1 MFSNSVKNVLY
12 IGEYHK
18 NYSRNYIFIEGLKQ
32 NRVNV
37 HEINLNKMSKR
48 KRIKV
53 LLSNFKKLKNIEFD
67 VLIFFSIKTSPINF
81 ILSRIFA
88 YIRRIP
94 FIYDIFISKHLT
106 YYYDRKLS
114 HVKKKIKLKPYY
126 WFYYYLLDFFEC
138 HFSSY
143 ILLDTYSH
151 IQFFHQK
158 YNIPLK
164 KFRRILVGARDDI
177 FFPLNIKKNNADKFF
192 VGYWGTFIPLH
203 GVEYIIKAFELL
215 KNESDIYLSLL
226 GKGQTYEANKELATR
241 LKIKNIEFIPK
252 LFFAKTKI
260 NELPKYIAKFEVGLG
275 LFGTSQ
281 KTLLAIPNK
290 VFEGMAM
297 KIPMIN
303 CKSPA
308 ISELLTENENIVLC
322 ERASPESLAKAILLL
337 KNDKKL
343 RDEIK
348 ENAYGLYRKHCT
360 TEKICKSLTTILND
374 IIRS

>member
-1 MFSNSVKNVLY
+1 MFSNIVKNVLY
-12 IGEYHK
+12 IGEYYE

-32 NRVNV
+32 NQINV
-37 HEINLNKMSKR
+37 HEINLNKMSKS

-53 LLSNFKKLKNIEFD
+53 LLSNFKKLKSIDFD

-81 ILSRIFA
+81 ILARIFA

-114 HVKKKIKLKPYY
+114 IIKKKIKFKPYY
-126 WFYYYLLDFFEC
+126 WIYYYLLDFFEC

-143 ILLDTYSH
+143 IMLDTYSH
-151 IQFFHQK
+151 IQFFHRK

-177 FFPLNIKKNNADKFF
+177 FFPLNIKKRNDNKFI
-192 VGYWGTFIPLH
+192 VGYWGTYIPLH
-203 GVEYIIKAFELL
+203 GVECIIKAFEIL
-215 KNESDIYLSLL
+215 KSESDIYLSLI
-226 GKGQTYEANKELATR
+226 GKGQTYAANKELAAR
-241 LKIKNIEFIPK
+241 LKLRNIEFIPK
-252 LFFAKTKI
+252 LFFAKKEL
-260 NELPKYIAKFEVGLG
+260 NELPEYIAKFNVGLG

-297 KIPMIN
+297 KIPMIT

-308 ISELLTENENIVLC
+308 ISELLTENENIILC
-322 ERASPESLAKAILLL
+322 ERANPESLAKAILLI
-337 KNDKKL
+337 KNDENL
-343 RDEIK
+343 RNEVK
-348 ENAYGLYRKHCT
+348 ENAYSLYRKTST
-360 TEKICKSLTTILND
+360 TEKIGKSLTKILND
-374 IIRS
+374 IV